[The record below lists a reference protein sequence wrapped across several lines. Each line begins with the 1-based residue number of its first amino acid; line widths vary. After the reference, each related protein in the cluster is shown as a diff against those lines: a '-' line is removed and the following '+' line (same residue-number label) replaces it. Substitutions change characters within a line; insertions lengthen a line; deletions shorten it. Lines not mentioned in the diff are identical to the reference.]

1 MWSESVQIMQRGAAA
16 LLVLGLLLVLLWAL
30 RKKGVAQFS
39 LQRPFGGRTRHLNV
53 VERLPLT
60 AQHALFL
67 VETADQLLLL
77 GSSPSGIN
85 LIETIGRKGSAST
98 SSWPVSP
105 AQPEHQ
111 R

>member
-16 LLVLGLLLVLLWAL
+16 ILVLGLLFVLLWTL

-39 LQRPFGGRTRHLNV
+39 LHRPFGGGARRLSV

-60 AQHALFL
+60 AQHSLFL
-67 VETADQLLLL
+67 VETSDQLLLL

-85 LIETIGRKGSAST
+85 LIETIGRKGP
-98 SSWPVSP
+98 SSSP
-105 AQPEHQ
+105 AWPESQAQ
-111 R
+111 REH